1 MFLPFV
7 SMIAPSVCFRDFF
20 LPWFQRFFFTLVE
33 LSRIMDDLIH
43 EPKLE
48 SDSWDFCQVLLMP
61 TNVKVA
67 FLTWD
72 YSPFSVC
79 DILSS

>member
-1 MFLPFV
+1 
-7 SMIAPSVCFRDFF
+7 
-20 LPWFQRFFFTLVE
+20 
-33 LSRIMDDLIH
+33 MDDLIH

-48 SDSWDFCQVLLMP
+48 SDSWDFCQVLLML